1 MSKLILSAV
10 AIITFTASAQN
21 NTASNIIE
29 GGKTLVELV
38 RVFKMPKYL
47 MSQQPIV
54 EKKDSCTVKNT
65 TDFSVKNSTE
75 KSLLVSLYRRNGN
88 IYEASVLSLKILPK
102 NQEILYEI
110 KAGIYKIKY
119 EMEEADEKKI
129 IREGEVKL
137 IACENIFK
145 EVKND

>member
-10 AIITFTASAQN
+10 TIIAFTASAQN

-38 RVFKMPKYL
+38 RVFKMPKYV
-47 MSQQPIV
+47 MSQQSIV

-102 NQEILYEI
+102 NQENLYEI
-110 KAGIYKIKY
+110 KAGIYKIKSLVS
-119 EMEEADEKKI
+119 
-129 IREGEVKL
+129 R
-137 IACENIFK
+137 
-145 EVKND
+145 

>member
-1 MSKLILSAV
+1 MSKLILFAV
-10 AIITFTASAQN
+10 TIIAFTASAQN

-29 GGKTLVELV
+29 GGKTLVEYV
-38 RVFKMPKYL
+38 RVFKMPKYV
-47 MSQQPIV
+47 MSQQSIV

-102 NQEILYEI
+102 NQENLYEI

-145 EVKND
+145 EIKND

>member
-10 AIITFTASAQN
+10 TIIAFTASAQN

-38 RVFKMPKYL
+38 RVFKMPKYV
-47 MSQQPIV
+47 MSQQSIV

-102 NQEILYEI
+102 NQENLYEI

-145 EVKND
+145 EIKND